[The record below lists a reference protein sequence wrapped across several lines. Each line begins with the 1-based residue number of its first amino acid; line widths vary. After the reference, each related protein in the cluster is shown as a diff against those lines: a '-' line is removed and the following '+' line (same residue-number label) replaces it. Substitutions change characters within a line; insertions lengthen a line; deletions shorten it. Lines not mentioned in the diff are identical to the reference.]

1 MSPDDA
7 PNRRTPATTE
17 TREMSHSVTGRMTE
31 VEGQLLPTFR
41 KILEIV
47 ENLKDADSSAVRA
60 KIRKKLPSTEQA
72 LVNLMFEEGPCG
84 VWRGLVTL
92 VGKFYHATGGELLF
106 FRDADHRLY
115 DLDERTFE
123 LYMIHLTR
131 KTSWVRTQVLPR
143 FRAWVRFQAPEVTT
157 HFLAYNTADLTVIA
171 LNTFDGYMMRRKLGG
186 AWERVVNGSDGILF
200 KTPTEFLMPW
210 RADLVKAGHGEE
222 LARLCSLGNYAEDGP
237 LTVVD
242 QQQLLRVWLLHLFMP
257 AVNPVHPIPLMEGIT
272 GSGKSVLGETIG
284 RWLTGPE
291 FEVMDLPTGDAAK
304 AEESVKLALCK
315 RPLVVIDNVDSPA
328 PWLEDFLCRYATG
341 VRMSRRRLYTNS
353 EEVHFTP
360 RAGLIITSRDPHFR
374 REDVA
379 RRLLPVR
386 FHGIP
391 PDRRKTETELRAD
404 IDRHRER
411 IWGDVLMALAAIQ
424 DNWSKVRSTAYP
436 SHSLA
441 DFAVFGEVATVA
453 NRGTAESWREL
464 MGRLEQAQ
472 QRFSTE
478 DDPLLEVLKAQLDK
492 GKGALP
498 LQPVSKLYTSLA
510 ETARDKKLPWP
521 LHNPAALTRALR
533 NKKQALEQSLG
544 AQIVLD
550 NRHQGGTYWVAVSAT
565 PSPAERH
572 GPGGNSGQ
580 GGDDSDISLF
590 EEPGV
595 PCEVEV
601 E

>member
-1 MSPDDA
+1 MSPVDA
-7 PNRRTPATTE
+7 TNRHTPATGE
-17 TREMSHSVTGRMTE
+17 PSAISRAVTGRMMTD
-31 VEGQLLPTFR
+31 VERQLLPTFR
-41 KILEIV
+41 KIC
-47 ENLKDADSSAVRA
+47 KAHDARSSAARSRLRRKLSSAEKVLLDVMYAEGRA
-60 KIRKKLPSTEQA
+60 
-72 LVNLMFEEGPCG
+72 G
-84 VWRGLVTL
+84 VWRALVTL
-92 VGKFYHATGGELLF
+92 VGSFYHTTGSELFF

-123 LYMIHLTR
+123 LYLIQLTGE
-131 KTSWVRTQVLPR
+131 TAWVRGVALPR

-157 HFLAYNTADLTVIA
+157 HFLAYNAADLALIA
-171 LNTFDGYMMRRKLGG
+171 LNTFDGHMMRRQRGG
-186 AWERVVNGSDGILF
+186 KWERVVNGSDGILF
-200 KTPTEFLMPW
+200 KTPTEFLASW
-210 RADLVKAGHGEE
+210 RPDLTNGGRCEDLNH
-222 LARLCSLGNYAEDGP
+222 LCSLGNYAHDGP
-237 LTVVD
+237 LSVMD
-242 QQQLLRVWLLHLFMP
+242 QQQLLRMWLLHLFMP
-257 AVNPVHPIPLMEGIT
+257 AVNPVHPIPLMENIT

-291 FEVMDLPTGDAAK
+291 FEVMDLPSGDAAK

-341 VRMSRRRLYTNS
+341 VRMSRRRLYTNA

-391 PDRRKTETELRAD
+391 PNRRKTETELRAD

-411 IWGDVLMALAAIQ
+411 IWGDVLVALAAIQ
-424 DNWSKVRSTAYP
+424 DNWSKIGSTANP

-453 NRGTAESWREL
+453 NGGSASSWRDL
-464 MGRLEQAQ
+464 MCRLEQTQ

-478 DDPLLEVLKAQLDK
+478 DDPLLEVLKAQVDQ
-492 GKGALP
+492 GKGTVP
-498 LQPVSKLYTSLA
+498 LQPVSKLF
-510 ETARDKKLPWP
+510 TALSGKAQEMKLLWP
-521 LHNPAALTRALR
+521 LKNPAALTRALK
-533 NKKQALEQSLG
+533 NKKHALEQALG

-550 NRHQGGTYWVAVSAT
+550 SHHQGGTYWVAVSAN
-565 PSPAERH
+565 PGPAART
-572 GPGGNSGQ
+572 GSGGNGGQ
-580 GGDDSDISLF
+580 GGDNSDSSPF

-595 PCEVEV
+595 PCEVVLE
-601 E
+601 